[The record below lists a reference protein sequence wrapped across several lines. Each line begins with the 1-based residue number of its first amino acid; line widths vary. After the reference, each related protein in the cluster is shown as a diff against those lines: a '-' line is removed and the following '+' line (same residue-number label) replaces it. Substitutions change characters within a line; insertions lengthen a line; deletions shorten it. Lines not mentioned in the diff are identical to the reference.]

1 LVGTYNYWLV
11 LLSLVVAITASY
23 DALDLTS
30 RVVAC
35 QGQTSER
42 FWLIGGAVAMG
53 CGIWSMHFVGMLSF
67 RAPVRVSYD
76 AQITGLSLLIAV
88 AASWFALYVASRP
101 TLSLSRLFGGGLLMG
116 LAIAAMHYTGMAAMR
131 VAQPVHYNAAMV
143 ALSVAIAISAS
154 LVALWSGFQLRLE
167 TIFTSIWKKAGSAA
181 VMGAGICAMHY
192 TGMAASMFTPISIST
207 VTAPSVS
214 QAGLAAALSG
224 FTLAF
229 LIAML
234 LVSALDAYYAE
245 RSAKLAERAL
255 RDSEQQLRRL
265 FDERE
270 HLVRDLHDNT
280 VQSIYA
286 AGMNL
291 EEIKRLIQKDPAR
304 AAAEVAMAVAH
315 LNGVIR
321 DIRGYIDGSAE
332 QTRAILRDDLAKL
345 AELSRSIS
353 NPRFELK
360 IDAAAAGHLTPD
372 EAEQL
377 LQIAREAMSNSRRHS
392 RAKHGTIALC
402 LTNEGVMLEI
412 SDDGAGFDPAGP
424 RHEGSGL
431 YNMKAR
437 AQQIGAR
444 LEILAALGKGTRIVL
459 NIPMRRVS
467 Q

>member
-11 LLSLVVAITASY
+11 LLSLVVAISASY
-23 DALDLTS
+23 VALDLTS
-30 RVVAC
+30 RVAAS
-35 QGQTSER
+35 QGNRSER

-67 RAPVRVSYD
+67 RTPERVSYE

-116 LAIAAMHYTGMAAMR
+116 FAIAAMHYTGMAAMR

-143 ALSVAIAISAS
+143 ALSMVIAVGAS

-167 TIFTSIWKKAGSAA
+167 TILTSIWKKAGSAA

-207 VTAPSVS
+207 VTAPRVS

-234 LVSALDAYYAE
+234 LVSALDAYHAE

-291 EEIKRLIQKDPAR
+291 EEIKRLIQKDPIR

-321 DIRGYIDGSAE
+321 DIRRYIDGSAE
-332 QTRAILRDDLAKL
+332 HTRAILRDDLAKL

-360 IDAAAAGHLTPD
+360 IDAAAAGQLTPD
-372 EAEQL
+372 VAEQL
-377 LQIAREAMSNSRRHS
+377 LQIAREAMSNSRRHA
-392 RAKHGTIALC
+392 RAKHGAIALG

-412 SDDGAGFDPAGP
+412 SDDGAGFDPAA

-444 LEILAALGKGTRIVL
+444 LEILASLGKGTRIVL
-459 NIPMRRVS
+459 NIPKPRVS